1 MLTMTEE
8 DEENIAIVMGDLH
21 ARTESPA
28 LPVRDVIRMALQFHA
43 DQIRRRSE
51 DCKSGQVMK
60 QSNSTHRRVGPGM
73 LPRHH
78 ERPDATS
85 SVGRLHL
92 SAAGTLPAVYG
103 REIVTPEAAR

>member
-8 DEENIAIVMGDLH
+8 DEENIAIVMSDLH

-78 ERPDATS
+78 ERSDATG